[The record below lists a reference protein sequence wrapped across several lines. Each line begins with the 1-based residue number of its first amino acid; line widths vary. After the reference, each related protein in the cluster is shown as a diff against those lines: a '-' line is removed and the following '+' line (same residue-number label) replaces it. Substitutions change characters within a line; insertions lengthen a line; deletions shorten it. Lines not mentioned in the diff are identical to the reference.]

1 MSAGAADRP
10 AGGGTPPA
18 TLGVVLDGGSGVSAT
33 RDGAN
38 APIRVRRATP
48 DDAPAYA
55 RIMGDPA
62 IFPGLMQ
69 MPHPSERIWRERIA
83 EATAPGKHDVL
94 LVAERSG
101 EVVGTAGL
109 HSASPAIRRRHV
121 LLLGLSVARES
132 QRQGVGAAL
141 MAALCDYADNWV
153 GALRLEL
160 TVYTDNATAIAL
172 YRRFGFEVEGTFRGY
187 ALRDG
192 AYVDAYAM
200 ARLHPSPPRI
210 GAATGDDSPR
220 IGA

>member
-1 MSAGAADRP
+1 MSTSGAERP
-10 AGGGTPPA
+10 AGAVSPA
-18 TLGVVLDGGSGVSAT
+18 SPGVVFEGRGGVSAT

-38 APIRVRRATP
+38 APVRVRRATP

-69 MPHPSERIWRERIA
+69 MPHPSERIWRDRLA

-109 HSASPAIRRRHV
+109 HPASPAVRRRHV
-121 LLLGLSVARES
+121 LLLGLSVAREA
-132 QRQGVGAAL
+132 QRQGIGGAL

-172 YRRFGFEVEGTFRGY
+172 YRRFGFEVEGTMRGY

-192 AYVDAYAM
+192 VYVDAYAM
-200 ARLHPSPPRI
+200 ARLHPRPPRI
-210 GAATGDDSPR
+210 GAAAPDDPPR